1 MSRALT
7 VEEFLILADSA
18 TGARGV
24 RQEKP
29 QPFRVTALIA
39 LLVGVPVAAGVI
51 GYLVP
56 SAEPTR
62 IALAGAGVASLLF
75 LTFRDRFDFLALHE
89 GQTSIT
95 EIVIS
100 SSRIVTMRITYALD
114 RRRTRLVQ
122 EAVDRVSHLPFSDL
136 LDLTERHILS
146 IIDKRVFVVLRLV
159 RELRREYQ
167 QQIGLLEEDR
177 YRRALGFILY
187 EQAGKRGLRLL
198 KMFSGSRTA

>member
-1 MSRALT
+1 
-7 VEEFLILADSA
+7 
-18 TGARGV
+18 
-24 RQEKP
+24 
-29 QPFRVTALIA
+29 
-39 LLVGVPVAAGVI
+39 
-51 GYLVP
+51 
-56 SAEPTR
+56 
-62 IALAGAGVASLLF
+62 
-75 LTFRDRFDFLALHE
+75 
-89 GQTSIT
+89 
-95 EIVIS
+95 
-100 SSRIVTMRITYALD
+100 RITYALD